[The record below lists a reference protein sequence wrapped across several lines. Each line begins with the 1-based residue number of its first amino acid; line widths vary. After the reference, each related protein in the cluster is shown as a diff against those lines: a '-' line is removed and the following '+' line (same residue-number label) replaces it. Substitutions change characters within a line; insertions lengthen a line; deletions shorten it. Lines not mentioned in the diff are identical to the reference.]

1 VTENPIVKERDARER
16 AVRSFLWGLLID
28 ASCTAGVALLA
39 VINSLEW
46 TATYWQGLGLL
57 LAKSFVQAGVA
68 YIGRKVIEPYIKS
81 RG

>member
-1 VTENPIVKERDARER
+1 MSENPIVKERDARER

-28 ASCTAGVALLA
+28 ASCTAGLAL
-39 VINSLEW
+39 ITMIGDLEW
-46 TATYWQGLGLL
+46 TVRYWQGLGLL

-81 RG
+81 RN